1 MSPRSVRAA
10 GPAGTALR
18 ANPAS
23 TSSGVRGTAAPQTA
37 PRDLAGTAGIARY
50 AAPATA
56 AVVFVALV
64 ALTWAAWGDLRHD
77 TGYDFVAA
85 DRLAHGDLPYADF
98 SYLYGPL
105 GVGLLGGAFALLG
118 TSVGVAVGVG
128 LALAAAAVAL
138 TYHLGRALAGPV
150 AAAVAA
156 VLAAPAAL
164 GTGNVGLV
172 VPHSISASVA
182 VVAALSGL
190 SAAYAHAG
198 SGTRRSLVATGVAV
212 GAVALTR
219 PEFLAAIACAVAL
232 WLGLRWWRA
241 DAAGR
246 PRALRDALIAIGSAA
261 VLPVVVYGAA
271 AAAAGAGT
279 LRDDLAP
286 SSQLAAGGKKILE
299 ATAPLTAG
307 SFAKLL
313 GHTLLYGVLIAAI
326 LGAAALAHRRPKLR
340 PFVLAGAALVVAGLV
355 VVALDDPEAA
365 RSKLEFA
372 FSWIPAGAA
381 IAVVALLAGARH
393 RDRAW
398 DARGQLALL
407 VCAFTAV
414 LAAKTYAAFLP
425 QPNPDFAQYA
435 TYALPFAAL
444 FLVWLH
450 AEAVP
455 RGDTLTRAL
464 GLAWVGALAA
474 VCCVLVAHDARDESV
489 TVRGPGGA
497 LHAGAA
503 DGPAYQAAVDAVVA
517 RSRPGEPVLFAPQMS
532 ALYTIADRTDPLPT
546 ISLLPG
552 ALPAPADETAAIEHH
567 LGDVRVAVTDRRP
580 LTEYGQGAFGT
591 TYDQRL
597 MAWLRSDFRIVATV
611 HGQGQNA
618 ETLDVW
624 QRKPS

>member
-1 MSPRSVRAA
+1 M
-10 GPAGTALR
+10 GT
-18 ANPAS
+18 
-23 TSSGVRGTAAPQTA
+23 TQAAP
-37 PRDLAGTAGIARY
+37 RHLAGTAGVARLVP
-50 AAPATA
+50 PATA
-56 AVVFVALV
+56 AIVLVALV

-118 TSVGVAVGVG
+118 TSVGVAIGVG
-128 LALAAAAVAL
+128 LALAAIAVAL

-156 VLAAPAAL
+156 VLAVPAAL

-182 VVAALSGL
+182 VVAAL
-190 SAAYAHAG
+190 AALAAAHAHARGG
-198 SGTRRSLVATGVAV
+198 SRRSLVATGVAV

-219 PEFLAAIACAVAL
+219 PEFLAAIVGAVGL

-241 DAAGR
+241 DAAAR
-246 PRALRDALIAIGSAA
+246 PRALRDGLVAIASAA

-313 GHTLLYGVLIAAI
+313 GHTLLYALLVAAM
-326 LGAAALAHRRPKLR
+326 LGAAALAARRPRLR
-340 PFVLAGAALVVAGLV
+340 PLVLVGAALVATAMVA
-355 VVALDDPEAA
+355 VALGDPEAA
-365 RSKLEFA
+365 RSKLQYA

-381 IAVVALLAGARH
+381 LAAVALLAGARH

-398 DARGQLALL
+398 DARAQLGLL
-407 VCAFTAV
+407 VCAFTAI

-425 QPNPDFAQYA
+425 QPNPEFAQYA

-450 AEAVP
+450 AEALP
-455 RGDTLTRAL
+455 RGDVLARTL
-464 GLAWVGALAA
+464 GLSWVGALAA

-497 LHAGAA
+497 LHAAA
-503 DGPAYQAAVDAVVA
+503 VDGPAYQAAVDAVVA
-517 RSRPGEPVLFAPQMS
+517 RTRPGEPVLFAPQMS
-532 ALYTIADRTDPLPT
+532 ALYTISDRKDPLPT

-552 ALPAPADETAAIEHH
+552 ALVAPADETAAIEQH

-597 MAWLRSDFRIVATV
+597 MAWLRSGFSIVATV
-611 HGQGQNA
+611 RGHGQNA

-624 QRKPS
+624 QRNLP